1 MCYTGSQIIFYYRK
15 VAITMPVFEIHNRE
29 HVKKLAEAL
38 ELPTWLVKAIIVE
51 YLPCRSFQG
60 NTVTI
65 DYGLVTVE
73 DIKSLAKPY
82 VILNGLA
89 LFHNVTTEVLSQR
102 ILSGMVGLPMA
113 NLAKQEAFYLPEGK
127 VSPHCLPNP
136 IRNSDEDEGDW
147 KLGLHLFKKAVVV
160 DNDGLY
166 QWTVTTHAM
175 ISADIS
181 QQWYESELFSADE
194 LEELRR
200 INQEYRKVDHGSSSI
215 VEMQQRFERVY
226 AGLEAIHVK
235 MRKTLLDYHLAN
247 KRKPEAKVGYTEEV
261 PPQLTL
267 FDEFAIVKVKVG
279 SSKKRRIKVRSY
291 VEHVFF
297 RAAHRAAGRAREVR
311 NGIDAGEIYP
321 IPIAEEIEASAES
334 IVLSAMCLEAYI
346 NGFVQD
352 HLAEQ
357 ASYIERMELRAKWL
371 LVPAILGKADCF
383 THGSQP
389 FENFRQLA
397 TWRNDDLA
405 HYKHEFRFPDSLG
418 NFGTVSELHSIC
430 NADNSELAI
439 KTVREMIRQLNT
451 CLGFP
456 LPAWIQENVSIDS
469 WMRSAVQTT
478 DKARSDTQDDDD
490 PHIRAEMHVTVT
502 PSDVE

>member
-1 MCYTGSQIIFYYRK
+1 
-15 VAITMPVFEIHNRE
+15 MPVFEIRNRK

-38 ELPTWLVKAIIVE
+38 DLPTWLLKAIIVE
-51 YLPCRSFQG
+51 YLPCRRFQG

-73 DIKSLAKPY
+73 DVKSLAKPY
-82 VILNGLA
+82 VLLNGLA
-89 LFHNVTTEVLSQR
+89 LFHNVTTEVFSQR
-102 ILSGMVGLPMA
+102 ILSGIVGLPMVS
-113 NLAKQEAFYLPEGK
+113 LAKQEAFYMPEGK

-160 DNDGLY
+160 DDDGLY
-166 QWTVTTHAM
+166 QWTVTTNAM

-181 QQWYESELFSADE
+181 QQWYESELFSRDE

-200 INQEYRKVDHGSSSI
+200 VNQAYRNVDRGGFSI
-215 VEMQQRFERVY
+215 EEMQQRLERVY
-226 AGLEAIHVK
+226 TDLEAIHVK
-235 MRKTLLDYHLAN
+235 MRKTVLDYHLES
-247 KRKPEAKVGYTEEV
+247 KSKPETKVGYTEEA

-267 FDEFAIVKVKVG
+267 FDEFAIVKVKEG

-291 VEHVFF
+291 VEPVFF
-297 RAAHRAAGRAREVR
+297 RAAYRATGRAREVR
-311 NGIDAGEIYP
+311 KSIDAGEIYP

-371 LVPAILGKADCF
+371 LVPAILGKPDCF

-389 FENFRQLA
+389 FENFRQLV

-405 HYKHEFRFPDSLG
+405 HYKHEFRFPVRLG
-418 NFGTVSELHSIC
+418 NLGTVSELHSIC
-430 NADNSELAI
+430 NADNSDLAI

-456 LPAWIQENVSIDS
+456 LPAWMQENISIDS

-478 DKARSDTQDDDD
+478 NKPRPGEDEDD
-490 PHIRAEMHVTVT
+490 PHLRAEMHVKVT
-502 PSDVE
+502 PSD

>member
-1 MCYTGSQIIFYYRK
+1 
-15 VAITMPVFEIHNRE
+15 MPVFGIHNQG

-38 ELPTWLVKAIIVE
+38 DLPTWLVKAIIVE
-51 YLPCRSFQG
+51 YLPCRRFQG

-65 DYGLVTVE
+65 DYGLVTVD

-89 LFHNVTTEVLSQR
+89 LFHNVTSEVLRQR
-102 ILSGMVGLPMA
+102 ILSGIVGLPMA

-136 IRNSDEDEGDW
+136 IRNNDEDEGDW
-147 KLGLHLFKKAVVV
+147 KLELHLFKKAIVV
-160 DNDGLY
+160 DDDGIY
-166 QWTVTTHAM
+166 QWTVTTNAM
-175 ISADIS
+175 ISADVS
-181 QQWYESELFSADE
+181 QQWYESELFSTDE
-194 LEELRR
+194 LEELRH
-200 INQEYRKVDHGSSSI
+200 INQAYRNVDQGGFSI
-215 VEMQQRFERVY
+215 EEMQQRLERVY
-226 AGLEAIHVK
+226 TDLEAIHVK
-235 MRKTLLDYHLAN
+235 MRKTVLDYHLAR
-247 KRKPEAKVGYTEEV
+247 KSKPEARVGYTEEA

-267 FDEFAIVKVKVG
+267 FDEFAIVKVKEG

-297 RAAHRAAGRAREVR
+297 RAAHRAAGRVREVR
-311 NGIDAGEIYP
+311 KSIDAGEVYP

-352 HLAEQ
+352 HLAQQ

-383 THGSQP
+383 TPGSQP
-389 FENFRQLA
+389 FENFRQLVI
-397 TWRNDDLA
+397 WRNDDLA
-405 HYKHEFRFPDSLG
+405 HYKHEFRFPVSLG
-418 NFGTVSELHSIC
+418 NLGTVSELHSIC
-430 NADNSELAI
+430 NADNSELAV

-456 LPAWIQENVSIDS
+456 PPSWIQENVSIDS
-469 WMRSAVQTT
+469 WMGPVQTT
-478 DKARSDTQDDDD
+478 NKARPKAQDDDD
-490 PHIRAEMHVTVT
+490 AHIRAEMHVTVI
-502 PSDVE
+502 PSDAD